1 MIERRT
7 LLKGA
12 AAGTGLIACPAILRA
27 QAQKTLKLSH
37 QFPGGTSEEGDARD
51 LICRKFAAE
60 VEKRTN
66 GAIKFDIYANSS
78 LMKTIAQFSAMRKG
92 ALDLT
97 LYPLS
102 YAGGEVQ
109 EANLALMPALV
120 SNYDQARK
128 WRTAPIGQ
136 ELAKILDE
144 KGVLFVTWVWQSGS
158 IASRSRPILVPE
170 DVKGLKV
177 RGGGR
182 EIDVVL
188 AAGGGQVATMPSSEM
203 YLSMQT
209 GALDVAISASTSLI
223 SYRLNEVAKN
233 LTAGRGRSFWF
244 ILEPLMIAKSTFEAL
259 TPDQQ
264 KIVKEVG
271 LELEDFA
278 FAAAKRDDEALV
290 KVYADKGIPVQ
301 DMTDAHIE
309 KWKALARDTA
319 WKEFADKSKR
329 NAELLKLAES
339 VA

>member
-37 QFPGGTSEEGDARD
+37 KFPGGTSEEGDARD

-136 ELAKILDE
+136 ELTKTLEE

-223 SYRLNEVAKN
+223 SYRLSEVAKN

-259 TPDQQ
+259 TPDEQ
-264 KIVKEVG
+264 KIDIVALDTIHATLRSGEKT
-271 LELEDFA
+271 FT
-278 FAAAKRDDEALV
+278 AAINSGERSVRLGHDLSPRQIDIL
-290 KVYADKGIPVQ
+290 
-301 DMTDAHIE
+301 
-309 KWKALARDTA
+309 LAGGVINWLRERLATGQR
-319 WKEFADKSKR
+319 KS
-329 NAELLKLAES
+329 A
-339 VA
+339 

>member
-27 QAQKTLKLSH
+27 QTQKTLKLSH

-278 FAAAKRDDEALV
+278 FAAAKKDDEALV